1 MQDGANG
8 PDASLSAFPAWMR
21 LSPGGMIVLIVVSGA
36 ISFGIVAVI
45 LSGNART
52 ATTGYYGIVAD
63 FSTDAATAI
72 ALLAPVE
79 VLEFCLRGEESD
91 CAQQAQNVQAVA
103 ERLRQLANEIGA
115 NTPTFDAT
123 IWQSAY
129 LTALGDLRVALGA
142 QVLAI
147 EARDGNAFAAAV
159 ETTRAA
165 VAREEELTAEF
176 NQRFADELSR

>member
-1 MQDGANG
+1 
-8 PDASLSAFPAWMR
+8 MR
-21 LSPGGMIVLIVVSGA
+21 LSPGGVMVLIVLSGA
-36 ISFGIVAVI
+36 LAFFIVAVV

-63 FSTDAATAI
+63 LSASAVADI
-72 ALLAPVE
+72 ALLAPVD
-79 VLEFCLRGEESD
+79 VLQSCLRGEESG
-91 CAQQAQNVQAVA
+91 CAQQAQNAQAVA
-103 ERLRQLANEIGA
+103 ARLGQLANGIGA

-142 QVLAI
+142 QVVAI
-147 EARDGNAFAAAV
+147 EARDRDAFAAAV

-176 NQRFADELSR
+176 NQRFAGDLSR

>member
-1 MQDGANG
+1 MPQDANG
-8 PDASLSAFPAWMR
+8 RDSQSSAFPNWMR
-21 LSPGGMIVLIVVSGA
+21 LSPGAVIMLIALSGA
-36 ISFGIVAVI
+36 LAFGIVVVV

-63 FSTDAATAI
+63 LSADAAADI
-72 ALLAPVE
+72 AALAPLD
-79 VLEFCLRGEESD
+79 VLESCLRGEQSG

-103 ERLRQLANEIGA
+103 ERLRQLANGIGA

-142 QVLAI
+142 QVVAI
-147 EARDGNAFAAAV
+147 EARDSDAFSAAV

-165 VAREEELTAEF
+165 VAREEELTADF
-176 NQRFADELSR
+176 NQRFAGELNR

>member
-1 MQDGANG
+1 M
-8 PDASLSAFPAWMR
+8 
-21 LSPGGMIVLIVVSGA
+21 VLIVVSGA
-36 ISFGIVAVI
+36 ISFGIVAIV

-63 FSTDAATAI
+63 LSADAAADI
-72 ALLAPVE
+72 ALLAPAN
-79 VLEFCLRGEESD
+79 VLESCLRGEEAG
-91 CAQQAQNVQAVA
+91 CVQQAQNVQAAA
-103 ERLRQLANEIGA
+103 ERLRQLANGIGS

-129 LTALGDLRVALGA
+129 LTALGDLRVSLGA

-147 EARDGNAFAAAV
+147 EARDGEAFAAAV